1 MKRIDAMNSISEE
14 AAWKANRSNI
24 LTYLA
29 SAMRKARAGY
39 YCFTMSF

>member
-1 MKRIDAMNSISEE
+1 MKRIDAMNSISKE

-24 LTYLA
+24 LSFLA
-29 SAMRKARAGY
+29 SAIRKARAGD